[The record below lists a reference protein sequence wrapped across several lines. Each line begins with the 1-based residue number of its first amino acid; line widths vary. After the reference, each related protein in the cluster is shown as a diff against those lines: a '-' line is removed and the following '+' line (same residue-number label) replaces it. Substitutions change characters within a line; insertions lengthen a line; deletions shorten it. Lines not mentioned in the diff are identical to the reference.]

1 MFNLLKKE
9 AECSFCIHT
18 VKKPKTLPCLH
29 SFCLDC
35 LNKFAASRRQQG
47 QTTFDCPVCL
57 ATFQLPNEDKFD
69 AFPTSFYQ
77 NRLLDILA
85 LENGDAERQ
94 SCTNCEESAPAT
106 SFCFECKTFLCSAC
120 LDKHNGLKVTR
131 AHRRASL
138 QNLQT
143 ADVEE
148 LIQRPVLCE
157 KRYHENEPLEYYC
170 QDCQVCICHKCGFV
184 AHNKHSLI
192 DIQEVAEKHKTQI
205 IQAVENLKHQVL
217 ACKKEIGKDR
227 KNFEA
232 VQQRIKSTR
241 EEVTAT
247 VEELIRL
254 LKEQEVTIMNQLE
267 DLHNT
272 QQQAHLAQQKKFEL
286 SLAQMNSSIDY
297 VEAILKRNIGPE
309 ILQAQTAITLRCEE
323 LLKEGK
329 IKANKSVNV
338 NFVTNEELFQAVQQ
352 SAPGRVVVSFTDP
365 SCSVAEGKGLQ
376 EAKCGER
383 AQFTVTTK
391 DAEGQLCYSKL
402 DEVTVL
408 IQTATGKEVKF
419 NTFPNGKG
427 AYHVTYEPQRHGQHD
442 VHIRVNGQ
450 PLTGSPWSFHI
461 LPHQYQALSSFG
473 SCGDGKGQFRG
484 VRGVAVS
491 SIGNVA
497 VTDEINKTVQVF
509 TSEGQY
515 LWEFG
520 YGILGCPVSVAY
532 TSSDQVIVMDDETLD
547 FQASLFTESGEFL
560 RHFGSAYLKC
570 PWEISVTND
579 GNYIVCDGYDKSVKV
594 LSSDGE
600 ELLLSFRAPECSTSP
615 LYAVYHKK
623 KLFVSYTDCHCVKV
637 FDLTGNY
644 IHDIGSKGTGDGQF
658 LKPRGLAIDR
668 FGNVLVADDDN
679 HRLQVFTP
687 EGEFVSKIGRKGKKL
702 GEFNEPEDVAVSKN
716 GRVYVTDYS
725 NSRVQI
731 LH

>member
-69 AFPTSFYQ
+69 AFPKSFYQ

-85 LENGDAERQ
+85 LENGDTERQ
-94 SCTNCEESAPAT
+94 SCTNCEESVPAT

-143 ADVEE
+143 ADVED

-157 KRYHENEPLEYYC
+157 KQYHENEPLEYYC

-205 IQAVENLKHQVL
+205 IQAVEDLKHKVS
-217 ACKKEIGKDR
+217 ACKKEIVKDT

-247 VEELIRL
+247 VEELIRV
-254 LKEQEVTIMNQLE
+254 LKEQEATIMNQLE

-272 QQQAHLAQQKKFEL
+272 QQQAHLAQQNKFEL
-286 SLAQMNSSIDY
+286 SLAQMNSSIEY

-323 LLKEGK
+323 LLKEEK
-329 IKANKSVNV
+329 IEAKKAVNV
-338 NFVTNEELFQAVQQ
+338 NFVTNEELCQAVQQ
-352 SAPGRVVVSFTDP
+352 SALGRVVVSFTDP

-376 EAKCGER
+376 EAKLRER
-383 AQFTVTTK
+383 ARFKLTTK

-408 IQTATGKEVKF
+408 IQTATGKAVHF
-419 NTFPNGKG
+419 NTFTNGKG

-442 VHIRVNGQ
+442 VCIRVNGQ
-450 PLTGSPWSFHI
+450 PLTGSPWSFHV
-461 LPHQYQALSSFG
+461 PTHQYQAISSFG

-484 VRGVAVS
+484 PRGVAIS
-491 SIGNVA
+491 SMGNIA
-497 VTDEINKTVQVF
+497 VIDETKKTVKVF

-515 LWEFG
+515 LREFG
-520 YGILGCPVSVAY
+520 HEILDSPISVAY
-532 TSSDQVIVMDDETLD
+532 TSSDQIIVVDTEKSEA
-547 FQASLFTESGEFL
+547 FLFTESGEFL
-560 RHFGSAYLKC
+560 RHFGSAHLMT
-570 PWEISVTND
+570 PWGISVTNH
-579 GNYIVCDGYDKSVKV
+579 GHSIVCDAGYKSVNV

-600 ELLLSFRAPECSTSP
+600 ELLLSFSAPECSRSP
-615 LYAVYHKK
+615 LYAVYHKEK
-623 KLFVSYTDCHCVKV
+623 FFVSYTDSHCVKV
-637 FDLTGNY
+637 FDVTGNY
-644 IHDIGSKGTGDGQF
+644 IYDIGSEGTGDGQF
-658 LKPRGLAIDR
+658 EEPRGLAIDK
-668 FGNVLVADDDN
+668 FGNVLVVDEKN
-679 HRLQVFTP
+679 HRLQIFTP
-687 EGEFVSKIGRKGKKL
+687 EGEFVSKIGREGTKL
-702 GEFNEPEDVAVSKN
+702 GQFRLPEDVAVSKN
-716 GRVYVTDYS
+716 GRVYVTDYL

>member
-247 VEELIRL
+247 VEKLIRV

-267 DLHNT
+267 DFHNT
-272 QQQAHLAQQKKFEL
+272 RQEAHLAQQNKFEL
-286 SLAQMNSSIDY
+286 SLAQINSSIEY
-297 VEAILKRNIGPE
+297 VEAILKRNISPE
-309 ILQAQTAITLRCEE
+309 ILQTQTAITLRCEE
-323 LLKEGK
+323 LLKEEK
-329 IKANKSVNV
+329 NKATKSVKV
-338 NFVTNEELFQAVQQ
+338 NFVTNEELCQAVQQ

-365 SCSVAEGKGLQ
+365 SCSMAEGKGLQ

-391 DAEGQLCYSKL
+391 DAEGQLCYSML

-450 PLTGSPWSFHI
+450 PLTGSPWSFHVP
-461 LPHQYQALSSFG
+461 PHQYQAISSFG

-484 VRGVAVS
+484 PRGVAVS
-491 SIGNVA
+491 SMGNIAVA
-497 VTDEINKTVQVF
+497 NDKNKTVQVF
-509 TSEGQY
+509 ASEGQY
-515 LWEFG
+515 LREFG
-520 YGILGCPVSVAY
+520 REILDSPVSVAY
-532 TSSDQVIVMDDETLD
+532 TSSDQIIVVDIKKSKA
-547 FQASLFTESGEFL
+547 FLFTESGEFL
-560 RHFGSAYLKC
+560 RHFGSSHLKT

-579 GNYIVCDGYDKSVKV
+579 GHPIVCDAFDNSVKV

-600 ELLLSFRAPECSTSP
+600 ELLLSLSTPYCSTRP
-615 LYAVYHKK
+615 GYTVYHKEK
-623 KLFVSYTDCHCVKV
+623 FFVSYTDSHCVKV
-637 FDLTGNY
+637 FDVIGNHM
-644 IHDIGSKGTGDGQF
+644 HDIGGEGTGDGQF
-658 LKPRGLAIDR
+658 ERPLGLAIDK
-668 FGNVLVADDDN
+668 FGNVLVVDEKN
-679 HRLQVFTP
+679 HRLQVFTI
-687 EGEFVSKIGRKGKKL
+687 EGEFVSKIGREGTKVGQFKL
-702 GEFNEPEDVAVSKN
+702 PDDVAVSKN

-725 NSRVQI
+725 NFRVQI

>member
-85 LENGDAERQ
+85 LKNGGRKRQ
-94 SCTNCEESAPAT
+94 SCTNCEESVPAT

-157 KRYHENEPLEYYC
+157 KQYHENEPLEYYC

-205 IQAVENLKHQVL
+205 IQAVEDLKHKVS
-217 ACKKEIGKDR
+217 ACKKEIVKDT

-247 VEELIRL
+247 VEELIRV
-254 LKEQEVTIMNQLE
+254 LKEQEATIMNQLE

-272 QQQAHLAQQKKFEL
+272 QQQAHLAQQNKFEL
-286 SLAQMNSSIDY
+286 SLAQMNSSIEY
-297 VEAILKRNIGPE
+297 VEAILKRNIDPE
-309 ILQAQTAITLRCEE
+309 ILQAQTAITQRCEE
-323 LLKEGK
+323 LLKEEK

-338 NFVTNEELFQAVQQ
+338 NFVTNEELCQAVQQ

-365 SCSVAEGKGLQ
+365 SCSVAQGKGLQ

-391 DAEGQLCYSKL
+391 DAEGQLCYSML

-419 NTFPNGKG
+419 NTFPNRKG
-427 AYHVTYEPQRHGQHD
+427 AYHVTYEPRRHGQHD

-450 PLTGSPWSFHI
+450 PLTCSPWSIHVP
-461 LPHQYQALSSFG
+461 PHQYQAISSFG
-473 SCGDGKGQFRG
+473 SCGDGKGQFCG
-484 VRGVAVS
+484 PRGVALS
-491 SIGNVA
+491 SMGNIAVA
-497 VTDEINKTVQVF
+497 DQQNKTVQVF

-515 LWEFG
+515 LKGFSHE
-520 YGILGCPVSVAY
+520 ILDTPVSVAY
-532 TSSDQVIVMDDETLD
+532 TSSDQIIVVDRRD
-547 FQASLFTESGEFL
+547 FKAFLFTESGEFL
-560 RHFGSAYLKC
+560 RHFGSTHVQI
-570 PWEISVTND
+570 PWAISITND
-579 GNYIVCDGYDKSVKV
+579 GHPIVCDACDNSVKV
-594 LSSDGE
+594 LSPDGD
-600 ELLLSFRAPECSTSP
+600 ELLLSFSAPHCSTSP
-615 LYAVYHKK
+615 GYAVHHKEK
-623 KLFVSYTDCHCVKV
+623 FFVSYTDSHCIKV
-637 FDLTGNY
+637 FDVTGDY
-644 IHDIGSKGTGDGQF
+644 IYDIGGEGAGDGQF
-658 LKPRGLAIDR
+658 EEPLGLAIDK
-668 FGNVLVADDDN
+668 FGNVLVVDEKN
-679 HRLQVFTP
+679 QRLQVFTP
-687 EGEFVSKIGRKGKKL
+687 DGEFVSKIGREGTEL
-702 GEFNEPEDVAVSKN
+702 GEFNQPDDVTVSNN
-716 GRVYVTDYS
+716 GTVYVTDYL

>member
-57 ATFQLPNEDKFD
+57 ATFQLPHEDKFD

-85 LENGDAERQ
+85 LENGNAERQ
-94 SCTNCEESAPAT
+94 SCTNCEESVPAT

-143 ADVEE
+143 ADVED

-157 KRYHENEPLEYYC
+157 KQYHENEPLEYYC

-205 IQAVENLKHQVL
+205 TQAVENLKHQVL

-241 EEVTAT
+241 QEVTAT
-247 VEELIRL
+247 VEELIQL
-254 LKEQEVTIMNQLE
+254 LKEQEATIMNQLE

-272 QQQAHLAQQKKFEL
+272 QQEAHVAQQKKFEL

-323 LLKEGK
+323 LLKEEK

-338 NFVTNEELFQAVQQ
+338 NFVTNEELCQAVQQ

-450 PLTGSPWSFHI
+450 PLTGSPWSFHVP
-461 LPHQYQALSSFG
+461 PHQYQAISSFG
-473 SCGDGKGQFRG
+473 SRGDGKGQFRDP
-484 VRGVAVS
+484 RGVALS
-491 SIGNVA
+491 SMGNIA
-497 VTDEINKTVQVF
+497 VVDERKETVKVF
-509 TSEGQY
+509 TSEGKY
-515 LWEFG
+515 LREFG
-520 YGILGCPVSVAY
+520 HEILDAPVSLAY
-532 TSSDQVIVMDDETLD
+532 TSSDHIIVVDGDKCKA
-547 FQASLFTESGEFL
+547 FLFTESGEFL
-560 RHFGSAYLKC
+560 RHFGSAHLQN
-570 PWEISVTND
+570 PWGISVTND
-579 GNYIVCDGYDKSVKV
+579 GHPIVCDGYENSVKV
-594 LSSDGE
+594 LSSDGK
-600 ELLLSFRAPECSTSP
+600 ELLLSFSATDCSTCP
-615 LYAVYHKK
+615 RYAVYHEEKF
-623 KLFVSYTDCHCVKV
+623 FVSYSESHCVKV
-637 FDLTGNY
+637 FDVIGNHTY
-644 IHDIGSKGTGDGQF
+644 DIGGEGTGDGQF
-658 LKPRGLAIDR
+658 EKPLGLAIDK
-668 FGNVLVADDDN
+668 FGNVLVVDEMN
-679 HRLQVFTP
+679 HKLQVFTP
-687 EGEFVSKIGRKGKKL
+687 EGEFVSKIGREGTEL
-702 GEFNEPEDVAVSKN
+702 GEFDQPDDVAVSKN